1 MGLKMTLLLA
11 LFLAQTAPVKPG
23 NKVEIVSVTGCV
35 REQGAGNWMVVAAT
49 DPVPSLANQ
58 AQGKEIPTTV
68 PDGKNSFKLTGVGE
82 FSMGSHRD
90 KTVVVRGLFNKVTPV
105 ANINITSIV
114 DALPTCIASAPK

>member
-1 MGLKMTLLLA
+1 MA
-11 LFLAQTAPVKPG
+11 FAQSPTK
-23 NKVEIVSVTGCV
+23 KVEVVSVTGCV
-35 REQGAGNWMVVAAT
+35 REQGAGNWMIVAAT
-49 DPVPSLANQ
+49 DPEPSIANQ
-58 AQGKEIPTTV
+58 AQGKEIPTTA

-90 KTVVVRGLFNKVTPV
+90 KTVVVRGLFNKVAPV